1 VDLLDIL
8 KIAARRWYVVGV
20 LLAVGVAATLGLASS
35 VAPLY
40 KVESQSIL
48 VALQP
53 DPEPGPFEQDT
64 EPDNPY
70 VIVPGGLYPTL
81 SAITRSVDGDEYRK
95 ELLEEDTEEDY
106 TFNTSQEAPVIITE
120 ATAETPGRATEL
132 TAEVQDALDATLVNL
147 QNAEAVDPEQQI
159 VMRRLTTSEPV
170 RETGNRNRVLLGG
183 LAITLAASV
192 GGAVLFDSLLSLRRR
207 RRTED
212 DEDLGEGDADDG
224 SGDAGS
230 EDSHSEDDASG
241 DPAKENVAAGASK
254 QERRRSPA
262 PRKPTD
268 AEKAKGGTGTD
279 QIAQDSGERDTT
291 SESSATAAS

>member
-1 VDLLDIL
+1 MDLLDIL

-20 LLAVGVAATLGLASS
+20 LLAVGIAATLGLASS

-53 DPEPGPFEQDT
+53 DPEPGPFEQAT

-81 SAITRSVDGDEYRK
+81 SAVTRSVNGDEYRRQ
-95 ELLEEDTEEDY
+95 LLDEDSEEDY

-120 ATAETPGRATEL
+120 ATAETPGRATDL
-132 TAEVQDALDATLVNL
+132 TAEVQGALDTTLVDL
-147 QNAEAVDPEQQI
+147 QSAEDVLPEQQI

-212 DEDLGEGDADDG
+212 DEEELGEVGAEND
-224 SGDAGS
+224 SGDTGS
-230 EDSHSEDDASG
+230 TESG
-241 DPAKENVAAGASK
+241 KEGVAAGAPK
-254 QERRRSPA
+254 PRRRRSPA
-262 PRKPTD
+262 PRKPAD
-268 AEKAKGGTGTD
+268 AKKAKGKAATD
-279 QIAQDSGERDTT
+279 QGSQESGARDTT